1 MQEYKQ
7 LYQEQ
12 VEKIKSSLIFSYLV
26 MDELY
31 TFVKNKKRRYYV
43 WTAIAVTQ
51 TKRYFYF
58 YYLSK
63 DKGSGA
69 LFNFKDNLPGCCTFL
84 FSFQNFQLYKLR
96 VSGCGKGKSG
106 GLRIIFSYERE
117 KDIVLLIR
125 VYRKAE
131 KENMPKHEI
140 IEEIIYCLE
149 NL

>member
-1 MQEYKQ
+1 MNFLQCKRFTKDLKDIKKACHDNEIYKRVCQE
-7 LYQEQ
+7 
-12 VEKIKSSLIFSYLV
+12 IFY
-26 MDELY
+26 
-31 TFVKNKKRRYYV
+31 
-43 WTAIAVTQ
+43 
-51 TKRYFYF
+51 
-58 YYLSK
+58 
-63 DKGSGA
+63 A
-69 LFNFKDNLPGCCTFL
+69 LNFKDNLPGCCTFL

-140 IEEIIYCLE
+140 IEEIIYCSE